1 MRNLSIIALIVLSSG
16 AGFWLG
22 QAHATRRDGSN
33 ARPSVS
39 GNINVVVDGDP
50 LQAGTAVLSNSL
62 AVDGDLQ
69 MRSLSNGKVALEGNL
84 NARPR

>member
-1 MRNLSIIALIVLSSG
+1 MRNLLIVVMVVLSCG

-22 QAHATRRDGSN
+22 QAHANRGDGST

-39 GNINVVVDGDP
+39 GNINVVVDGKP
-50 LQAGTAVLSNSL
+50 LQPGNAVLSNSL

-84 NARPR
+84 NVRSN